1 MAPILIAGTVIVNFA
16 LIFYSIG
23 IISEQRLHRVTSKA
37 MNFLTLGVIFDII
50 ATVCMI
56 IGSPN
61 SPFSLHGL
69 LGYSSLTAMLIETIL
84 ARRHRVR
91 QGDGEVSR
99 GLHLY
104 SRIAYIWWILAYLT
118 GAFLVMSKR

>member
-23 IISEQRLHRVTSKA
+23 IITEQRGHRVTSKV
-37 MNFLTLGVIFDII
+37 MTFLVLGVIFDVT

-56 IGSPN
+56 VGSPN
-61 SPFSLHGL
+61 PPFSLHGI
-69 LGYSSLTAMLIETIL
+69 LGYSSLTGMLIETIL
-84 ARRHRVR
+84 ARRHRTR
-91 QGDGEVSR
+91 QGDGEVPR

>member
-1 MAPILIAGTVIVNFA
+1 M
-16 LIFYSIG
+16 
-23 IISEQRLHRVTSKA
+23 
-37 MNFLTLGVIFDII
+37 IFDIT

-61 SPFSLHGL
+61 PPYSLHGL

-84 ARRHRVR
+84 ARRHRVSH
-91 QGDGEVSR
+91 GDGEVSR

-118 GAFLVMSKR
+118 GAFIVMSKR